1 MSARHSIP
9 AIGVTSLQ
17 VAEFDP
23 KRPST
28 ITLIRL
34 VTTMQLRTF
43 SFAVVLLCCIPSTA
57 MSQVLRLGE
66 LSARDLES
74 IDRAKC
80 VVIMP
85 GGILEQ
91 HGPYLPSF
99 NDGYLN
105 AWLADRLAEAIIAR
119 RGGTVLM
126 FPAIPLGAGVP
137 EDFAG
142 LTPLSGSYTVR
153 PETLRAVYM
162 DLASALG
169 DDGFR
174 TIFVISRHGA
184 PRHNSALLEAAEYFN
199 DTYGGAMVILTS
211 LIYEGTVEKPE
222 VLTADEQIEHG
233 LIVHAGAEET
243 SQALFLT
250 PQLVAKDHV
259 DAPPFAAAEMSDLT
273 DIAKSPDWLG
283 YFGSPRLAS
292 PIDGAALVHHKTAQI
307 IELALRILDGFDWT
321 TLSTRADRGL
331 DVPAFIE
338 LGSNTEARA
347 LRGRQSQEDW
357 LRSRD
362 QQQ

>member
-1 MSARHSIP
+1 M
-9 AIGVTSLQ
+9 
-17 VAEFDP
+17 
-23 KRPST
+23 
-28 ITLIRL
+28 LIRRFIIAGL
-34 VTTMQLRTF
+34 F
-43 SFAVVLLCCIPSTA
+43 LCFIPTTA

-66 LSARDLES
+66 LSVRDLES
-74 IDRAKC
+74 INRAKT

-85 GGILEQ
+85 GGILEE

-105 AWLADRLAEAIIAR
+105 AWLAERTAEAIIAD

-137 EDFAG
+137 GDFAG
-142 LTPLSGSYTVR
+142 LAPLSGSYTVR

-184 PRHNSALLEAAEYFN
+184 PHHNSALLEAAEYFN
-199 DTYGGAMVILTS
+199 DTYDGEMVILTS
-211 LIYEGTVEKPE
+211 LVYEGTAKKPD
-222 VLTADEQIEHG
+222 VLTKGEQTEHG
-233 LIVHAGAEET
+233 LIMHAGAEET

-250 PQLVAKDHV
+250 PQLVAKDYV
-259 DAPPFAAAEMSDLT
+259 NAQPFAAAEMSDLT
-273 DIAKSPDWLG
+273 EIAKSPDWLG

-292 PIDGAALVHHKTAQI
+292 PTDGATLVNHKTAQI
-307 IELALRILDGFDWT
+307 TELALRILDGFDWT
-321 TLSTRADRGL
+321 TLNTRADRGL

-338 LGSNTEARA
+338 LRNNTEARA
-347 LRGRQSQEDW
+347 LRGRRSQEEW
-357 LRSRD
+357 LLSKDRK
-362 QQQ
+362 